1 MRTRFFRVISTGE
14 WLDTTISTEGEFSVP
29 EDSHKESISDAIG
42 EPVEVVEVEG
52 GDPRVGIIRQ
62 LPPAPVILSPRES
75 RKADLT
81 GRATRATTVAQLR
94 EVVLDLIEDD

>member
-1 MRTRFFRVISTGE
+1 MRTRYFRVISTGE
-14 WLDTTISTEGEFSVP
+14 WLDATLTSEDEFSVP
-29 EDSHKESISDAIG
+29 ADSHEESISQSVG
-42 EPVEVVEVEG
+42 EPVEVVEVAG

>member
-14 WLDTTISTEGEFSVP
+14 WLDATISTEGEFSVP
-29 EDSHKESISDAIG
+29 TDSHASDIGASVG
-42 EPVEVVEVEG
+42 EPVEVVETEG
-52 GDPRVGIIRQ
+52 KDPRVGIIRQ

-94 EVVLDLIEDD
+94 EVVLDLIEDA

>member
-14 WLDTTISTEGEFSVP
+14 WLDATISTEGEFSVP
-29 EDSHKESISDAIG
+29 ADSHEESISDAVG
-42 EPVEVVEVEG
+42 EPVEVVETDG
-52 GDPRVGIIRQ
+52 DDPRVGTIRQ

>member
-1 MRTRFFRVISTGE
+1 MRTRYFRVVSTGE
-14 WLDTTISTEGEFSVP
+14 WLDATLTSEDEFSVP
-29 EDSHKESISDAIG
+29 ADSHEESLSQSVG
-42 EPVEVVEVEG
+42 EPVEVVETEEK
-52 GDPRVGIIRQ
+52 DPRVGIIRQ

>member
-1 MRTRFFRVISTGE
+1 MRTRYFRVVSTGE
-14 WLDTTISTEGEFSVP
+14 WLDATLTSEDEFSVP
-29 EDSHKESISDAIG
+29 TDSHEESLSQSVG

-52 GDPRVGIIRQ
+52 GDPRVGVIRQ

>member
-1 MRTRFFRVISTGE
+1 MRTRFFRVVSTGE
-14 WLDTTISTEGEFSVP
+14 WLDAILTSEGGFSVP
-29 EDSHKESISDAIG
+29 ENSHKESISDSIG
-42 EPVEVVEVEG
+42 EPVEVVETDG
-52 GDPRVGIIRQ
+52 DDPRVGIIRQ

-81 GRATRATTVAQLR
+81 GRATRATSVAQLR